1 MTSVHECHAFKAA
14 EALQQVCEAALSA
27 VAVREYK
34 EHQDEETTS
43 SRQPKQANE
52 EGRIATL
59 ESVLSELAANV
70 QQAVAAA
77 SVASGRHEEMHELYL
92 RAVASSERLEEQ
104 LKTSSRSQE
113 KQRRLMEEQQMM
125 IATQKSRIA
134 SLEEKMER
142 IEAREKVEKAGEAEK
157 AKDMDS
163 KENAAAALISK
174 TEEMMESLR
183 SRLNMVE
190 SKTGAGFHTTNTMVK
205 VGLETLAN
213 DILLHLQE
221 QILLSEERTSQQERT
236 EMESHAARSQER
248 LTAFWKDADSTM
260 KKTVRHSMRE
270 CRDALVGER
279 QRTDM
284 VLEKMRGE
292 TTDIHQSLEDQLL
305 VLVETMQQLKQSVEV
320 RFESTEESRTRD
332 IRQSKRTMEKLEELG
347 REVGSGSVQMNQTL
361 KQARHAVRMATEA
374 KEEVREV
381 SREVAKVMGV
391 VQEAREQIVTRRE
404 KGGF

>member
-27 VAVREYK
+27 AAVREYK

-43 SRQPKQANE
+43 ASSRQRKQVNE

-77 SVASGRHEEMHELYL
+77 SVASGRHEEMH
-92 RAVASSERLEEQ
+92 
-104 LKTSSRSQE
+104 
-113 KQRRLMEEQQMM
+113 RLMEEQQMM
-125 IATQKSRIA
+125 IATQKLRIA

-142 IEAREKVEKAGEAEK
+142 IETREKVEKAEEAEK

-163 KENAAAALISK
+163 KENAAALISK

-190 SKTGAGFHTTNTMVK
+190 SKTEAGFHTTNTMVEA
-205 VGLETLAN
+205 GMETLAN

-221 QILLSEERTSQQERT
+221 QILLSEERTSQQART

-270 CRDALVGER
+270 CRDAMVGER

-292 TTDIHQSLEDQLL
+292 TTEIHQSLEEQLL

-320 RFESTEESRTRD
+320 RLEKTEESRTRD
-332 IRQSKRTMEKLEELG
+332 IRQSKRTIEKLEELG

-391 VQEAREQIVTRRE
+391 VQEAREQIVTRE
-404 KGGF
+404 KGGVGGF